1 MTAIFTIAT
10 PKGGSGKTTLAIL
23 FAGELAQ
30 QEYRVALV
38 DADPQHSAT
47 QWHKLSV
54 ARGHTPTNIDIIP
67 MPGDNTLIKA
77 INGMTDYDA
86 VIIDTPGYAGDTIY
100 QLAQLSHLLV
110 VPCKIHSFDA
120 TQVATLIASI
130 RKRSAGE
137 KKPMPNYRVVFNEY
151 ESLDRNTQPIKSVM
165 ALFAREKIDVCNN
178 ALYKR
183 VTFRTMTD
191 GQGTLFQMNDKD
203 DAVRKAR
210 YNSDQVI
217 RELLE
222 AYQNEEAA

>member
-1 MTAIFTIAT
+1 MPAIFTIAT
-10 PKGGSGKTTLAIL
+10 PKGGAGKTTLAIL

-30 QEYRVALV
+30 QDYRVALV
-38 DADPQHSAT
+38 DADPQRSAS

-54 ARGHTPTNIDIIP
+54 ARGHTPTNIDLVP
-67 MPGDNTLIKA
+67 LPGDDTLVNA
-77 INGMTDYDA
+77 VGGMTDHDA
-86 VIIDTPGYAGDTIY
+86 IIIDTPGYAGDTIY

-120 TQVATLIASI
+120 TQVANLIASI
-130 RKRSAGE
+130 RKRSAAE
-137 KKPMPNYRVVFNEY
+137 KRPMPNYRVVFNEY

-165 ALFAREKIDVCNN
+165 ALFAREKIEVCNN

-191 GQGTLFQMNDKD
+191 GQGTLFQMKDKD
-203 DAVRKAR
+203 EAVRKAR

-217 RELLE
+217 RELLA
-222 AYQNEEAA
+222 AYQDEEAA